1 MQHHLTLFPSLPFS
15 LYLRHC
21 FCSESEQPDGNKVNS
36 IRNSR
41 TVWKFKIWMP
51 ANFKF
56 FAALEPWFRHCF
68 FSALGYGSKVIF
80 YGCLRHGSGFIF
92 RVALTMAQ
100 ASFIGVYE
108 PWMRLHL

>member
-1 MQHHLTLFPSLPFS
+1 MQSDEFILSDIENECVSVVLSSL
-15 LYLRHC
+15 
-21 FCSESEQPDGNKVNS
+21 G
-36 IRNSR
+36 
-41 TVWKFKIWMP
+41 
-51 ANFKF
+51 
-56 FAALEPWFRHCF
+56 LEPWFRHCF

-92 RVALTMAQ
+92 RVALTMDQ